1 MQPRLAGKAI
11 RCRKC
16 RSTFRVLNEA
26 ERETAVEGVRLPEAV
41 RPSGGLRP
49 AEREDSEPTA
59 PRTDAPEDAGD
70 VINSAEA
77 EQADRSLWPPGV
89 SSFPR
94 RLNRRSS
101 SGSSG
106 GFGEL
111 IAVLVGGVL
120 AFPVSQLVCWWGLDW
135 DPFGVARKLRPELQW
150 LAPEHLVADAPETK

>member
-1 MQPRLAGKAI
+1 
-11 RCRKC
+11 
-16 RSTFRVLNEA
+16 
-26 ERETAVEGVRLPEAV
+26 
-41 RPSGGLRP
+41 
-49 AEREDSEPTA
+49 
-59 PRTDAPEDAGD
+59 
-70 VINSAEA
+70 
-77 EQADRSLWPPGV
+77 V